1 LCSVRTVGRFWRLSA
16 STDGVAV
23 CDSAISQASAVST
36 ASAGRKTSMLGV
48 ARSMARC
55 STGWC
60 VGPSSPSPM
69 LSWVITYCTGSPI
82 SAESRIDGRA

>member
-1 LCSVRTVGRFWRLSA
+1 
-16 STDGVAV
+16 
-23 CDSAISQASAVST
+23 
-36 ASAGRKTSMLGV
+36 MLGV

>member
-1 LCSVRTVGRFWRLSA
+1 LCSVRTVGRPWRVSA
-16 STDGVAV
+16 STEGVED

-36 ASAGRKTSMLGV
+36 ASAGRNTIMLGV

-60 VGPSSPSPM
+60 VGPSSPSPIE
-69 LSWVITYCTGSPI
+69 SCVITYCTGTPI
-82 SAESRIDGRA
+82 SAESRIEGRA